1 MVTDDLIL
9 LGANAKRA
17 VALSDLLDG
26 AEEVFRMLNVLSI
39 SKHGSGER
47 LLLRTASLV
56 RLIEDVA
63 QFGVLRKHARIEM
76 LGEIDAVGLQNGN
89 GGLDQFDLM
98 RGQHENFSF
107 IERIMLKFW
116 EFAGS
121 HPLDWTDRLMS

>member
-1 MVTDDLIL
+1 M
-9 LGANAKRA
+9 
-17 VALSDLLDG
+17 
-26 AEEVFRMLNVLSI
+26 
-39 SKHGSGER
+39 
-47 LLLRTASLV
+47 

-98 RGQHENFSF
+98 RGQHENFSL

-116 EFAGS
+116 GFWGS
-121 HPLDWTDRLMS
+121 RPLD